1 MSFLEPGLRR
11 DIIGPMNFNINIAL
25 GNFMRGGI
33 KKLVKV
39 LVLSAAISGCAAPGG
54 HPKDPFEPFNR
65 VIFSVNETVDDSVL
79 KPVAKG
85 YRAVMPELVRIGV
98 SNFFSNLE
106 DLWIGINNFLQGKP
120 AEGVQDVARF
130 AFNSTIGL
138 LGLLD
143 VSTDFNLPK
152 HNEDFG
158 QTLGRWGAGTGPYL
172 VLPLFGP
179 SNIRDGIGFSVDFKA
194 SLVGNLEHV
203 PTRNTFFAVRSI
215 NTRANLLDI
224 GRVAEEAALDKYRFI
239 RDAHF
244 QSRNNLVHDGNP
256 PRETEKSELQ
266 ESGDQSVATAPM
278 NSVAG
283 EALGAQANG
292 SGADQPVASGDVPQS
307 FN

>member
-1 MSFLEPGLRR
+1 
-11 DIIGPMNFNINIAL
+11 MNVNINIVL
-25 GNFMRGGI
+25 GNFMQCGI
-33 KKLVKV
+33 KRWVKI
-39 LVLSAAISGCAAPGG
+39 LLLSATVSGCAAPGG
-54 HPKDPFEPFNR
+54 HPRDPFEPFNR
-65 VIFSVNETVDDSVL
+65 AMFSVNETVDDAVL
-79 KPVAKG
+79 KPVAQG
-85 YRAVMPELVRIGV
+85 YRAVLPELVRIGV

-106 DLWIGINNFLQGKP
+106 DVWIGVNNFLQGKP
-120 AEGVQDVARF
+120 AEGVQDFARF

-179 SNIRDGIGFSVDFKA
+179 SNIRDGIGFAVDFKA
-194 SLVGNLEHV
+194 DLVRNLDHV
-203 PTRNTFFAVRSI
+203 PTRNTLFVVRAI

-224 GRVAEEAALDKYRFI
+224 GRVAEEAALDIYRFA

-244 QSRNNLVHDGNP
+244 QRRNNLVHDGNP
-256 PRETEKSELQ
+256 PRETDKSELPA
-266 ESGDQSVATAPM
+266 SGDENIATAPM

-283 EALGAQANG
+283 EVHGAQANG
-292 SGADQPVASGDVPQS
+292 PLADQPVASGEVTQS
-307 FN
+307 IN